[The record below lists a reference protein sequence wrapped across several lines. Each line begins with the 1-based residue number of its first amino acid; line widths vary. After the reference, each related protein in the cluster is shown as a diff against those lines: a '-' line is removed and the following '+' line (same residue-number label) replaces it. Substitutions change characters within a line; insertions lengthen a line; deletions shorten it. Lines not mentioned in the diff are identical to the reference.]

1 MTSEWHEV
9 PLRELVG
16 YISKGIAPS
25 YAEEASET
33 TIRVLNQKC
42 NRNFRISYGDSR
54 LHDTLKKKVPPER
67 YVKPD
72 DILINST
79 GAGTAGRIAQI
90 EDVPSTTTIDGH
102 MILIRSNGKVTQKFL
117 GYALKAHQWEVLQ
130 LDEGSTGQ
138 TELNRD
144 RLLDEIMINYP
155 VSLDEQ
161 NAIVGTLESIDRKLI
176 VNEQLN
182 DNLQQQAAALF
193 ESWFVNYDPWDGVQP
208 SEWENAP
215 LGSFV
220 EIKRGGSPRPIQD
233 FLSDSGLRWLK
244 ISDATSLSSP
254 FVLEIKEH
262 IKEEGLRKTVFL
274 HAGELVLSN
283 SATPGIP
290 KILDVDTCIHDGWLY
305 FPKSELSKYYLY
317 LFFKHIR
324 KELVALGN
332 GSVFTNL
339 KTDILKAFPATKAD
353 ESTLKEFDALV
364 TPLFDAM
371 LNADRE
377 NFKLA
382 AMRDALLPKLM
393 SGEIDVSAIQL

>member
-1 MTSEWHEV
+1 MRLGDCGKTNLHTYSDKEKWSLIRYLDTGSITEGRIDEIQTLYPGVDKIPSRARRKASVGDILFSTVRPNQKHYGIIEAGTEN
-9 PLRELVG
+9 LLVSTG
-16 YISKGIAPS
+16 FTVVTVD
-25 YAEEASET
+25 T
-33 TIRVLNQKC
+33 TIADPYFIYYYLTQSSVIESLQA
-42 NRNFRISYGDSR
+42 IAEQSTSTYPSI
-54 LHDTLKKKVPPER
+54 
-67 YVKPD
+67 KPSD
-72 DILINST
+72 
-79 GAGTAGRIAQI
+79 I
-90 EDVPSTTTIDGH
+90 EDIELDLPE
-102 MILIRSNGKVTQKFL
+102 LETQK
-117 GYALKAHQWEVLQ
+117 KI
-130 LDEGSTGQ
+130 GST
-138 TELNRD
+138 LRM
-144 RLLDEIMINYP
+144 L
-155 VSLDEQ
+155 
-161 NAIVGTLESIDRKLI
+161 DRKIAL
-176 VNEQLN
+176 NEEIN

-244 ISDATSLSSP
+244 ISDVTSLSSP